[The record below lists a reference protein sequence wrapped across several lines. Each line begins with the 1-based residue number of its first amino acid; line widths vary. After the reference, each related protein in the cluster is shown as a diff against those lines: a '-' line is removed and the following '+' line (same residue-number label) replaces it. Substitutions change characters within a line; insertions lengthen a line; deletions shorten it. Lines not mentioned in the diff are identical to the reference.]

1 MRQLVMLKLMGDVK
15 PYPVNENYIIRNIRI
30 LEDGKEDPK
39 EMVAWED
46 VCKLDDGGIR
56 EIYEKSITNT
66 PCLVPATDVFFA
78 CEKETDRPVATLTA
92 HLDAHGDGWIHMVGA
107 LQEVRG
113 KKLGHAMLARG
124 LERLKAGGVPR
135 VWLTTDD
142 FRRPAI
148 KNYLAAGFC
157 PVICEDNSSDA
168 IPMDERWNKLLDEM
182 GWEDRTFLTEDGE
195 IWKK

>member
-15 PYPVNENYIIRNIRI
+15 PYPPHEDYYIRSIRMLEN
-30 LEDGKEDPK
+30 GKEDPADIT
-39 EMVAWED
+39 AWED
-46 VCKLDDGGIR
+46 VCRLDDGGIR

-78 CEKETDRPVATLTA
+78 CEKATDRPVSTLTA
-92 HLDAHGDGWIHMVGA
+92 HLDAHGDGWIHMVGS
-107 LQEVRG
+107 LPECRG

-124 LERLKAGGVPR
+124 LERLKAAGVPR

-157 PVICEDNSSDA
+157 PVICEDKSDDA
-168 IPMDERWNKLLDEM
+168 IPMEERWDKIRSEM
-182 GWEDRTFLTEDGE
+182 GWEDRTYLNKDGTV
-195 IWKK
+195 WTK